1 LQVKNSWESQ
11 DESDTKAKA
20 KLDSFILER
29 RMKMSKVT
37 VLGGGGAVGTVAT
50 KTLASSGVFSDIAVA
65 DINMAAA
72 RKVVKEARGA
82 KLAAVQ
88 LDADSPESIK
98 KAIAGSAVVLNCVG
112 PFYKYGPTIL
122 KTVIGAGINY
132 VDVCDDFDAT
142 EALLAMDEKAKQA
155 GVSALIGMG
164 SSPGVANVLVRFCA
178 DSLLEQVESVDIYHA
193 HGGEKI
199 EGAAVVKHRIH
210 SMKMDIPVF
219 LDGIF
224 TTVKLFEDSGRALEE
239 QAEFENVGTYRVYAY
254 PHPETITLPHYLKG
268 VKRVTNLGLVLPPA
282 YAELI
287 KGMVRLGVTAEEPM
301 EVQGQKVIP
310 LEFAVAFILAQRGRL
325 MNEAGLTEPM
335 GCLKIVV
342 KGHKDGGKHTY
353 IFSMSSRGQG
363 MGEGTGI
370 PAAIGAIIMATGKI
384 KEKGVLPPEAC
395 VNPRDLLELAKTKV
409 KAAGGKGF
417 PITIEHI
424 DKDGK
429 SQRMN
434 LFG

>member
-1 LQVKNSWESQ
+1 
-11 DESDTKAKA
+11 
-20 KLDSFILER
+20 
-29 RMKMSKVT
+29 MSKVT
-37 VLGGGGAVGTVAT
+37 VLGGGGAVGSIAT
-50 KTLASSGVFSDIAVA
+50 KTLASSGVFSDIVVA

-72 RKVVKEARGA
+72 KRVVEEAKGA
-82 KLAAVQ
+82 ELTAVEF
-88 LDADSPESIK
+88 DAQSSESIK

-112 PFYKYGPTIL
+112 PFYKYGPGIL
-122 KTVIGAGINY
+122 KTVIEAGINY
-132 VDVCDDFDAT
+132 VDICDDFDAT
-142 EALLAMDEKAKQA
+142 EALLAMDEEAKQA
-155 GVSALIGMG
+155 GISALIGMG

-178 DSLLEQVESVDIYHA
+178 DSLLDEVEAVDIYHA
-193 HGGEKI
+193 HGGEKV

-210 SMKMDIPVF
+210 SMKMDIPMF
-219 LDGIF
+219 LDGQF
-224 TTVKLFEDSGRALEE
+224 TTVKLFENSGRSLEE
-239 QAEFENVGTYRVYAY
+239 KTEFQNVGTYSVYAY

-287 KGMVRLGVTAEEPM
+287 KGTVRLGITDEEPVV
-301 EVQGQKVIP
+301 VQGQKVIP
-310 LEFAVAFILAQRGRL
+310 LEFAVAFILAQRERL
-325 MNEAGLTEPM
+325 MNEAGITEPM

-342 KGHKDGGKHTY
+342 KGYKDGGRNTY

-370 PAAIGAIIMATGKI
+370 PAAIGAMIMTTGKI

-395 VNPRDLLELAKTKV
+395 VNPMDLLELAKISVET
-409 KAAGGKGF
+409 AGGRGF
-417 PITIEHI
+417 PIVIEHI

-429 SQRMN
+429 SQVVD

>member
-1 LQVKNSWESQ
+1 
-11 DESDTKAKA
+11 
-20 KLDSFILER
+20 
-29 RMKMSKVT
+29 MSRVT
-37 VLGGGGAVGTVAT
+37 VLGGGGAVGSIAT
-50 KTLASSGVFSDIAVA
+50 KTLASSGVFSDIVVA

-72 RKVVKEARGA
+72 RKVVKEARRA
-82 KLAAVQ
+82 KLTAVQ
-88 LDADSPESIK
+88 LDAESPESIK

-112 PFYKYGPTIL
+112 PFYKYGPVIL
-122 KTVIGAGINY
+122 KAVIGAGINY

-142 EALLAMDEKAKQA
+142 EALLAMDEKAKKA

-178 DSLLEQVESVDIYHA
+178 DSLLDEVEAVDIYHA
-193 HGGEKI
+193 HGGEKV

-219 LDGIF
+219 LDGMF
-224 TTVKLFEDSGRALEE
+224 TTVKLFEESGRALEE
-239 QAEFENVGTYRVYAY
+239 EAEFENVGTYRVYAY

-287 KGMVRLGVTAEEPM
+287 KGMVRLGITDEKPL
-301 EVQGQKVIP
+301 EVQGRKVIP

-325 MNEAGLTEPM
+325 MKEAGITEPM

-342 KGHKDGGKHTY
+342 KGYKDGGKNTY

-370 PAAIGAIIMATGKI
+370 PAAIGAMIMATGKI
-384 KEKGVLPPEAC
+384 KKKGVLPPEAC
-395 VNPRDLLELAKTKV
+395 VNPMDLLELAKTKV
-409 KAAGGKGF
+409 KAAGGRGF

-424 DKDGK
+424 DKGGK
-429 SQRMN
+429 SQTLN

>member
-1 LQVKNSWESQ
+1 
-11 DESDTKAKA
+11 
-20 KLDSFILER
+20 
-29 RMKMSKVT
+29 MSRAT
-37 VLGGGGAVGTVAT
+37 VLGGGGAVGSIAT
-50 KTLASSGVFSDIAVA
+50 KTLASSGVFSDITVG

-72 RKVVKEARGA
+72 RKTVREAKGA
-82 KLAAVQ
+82 NVTAVEFS
-88 LDADSPESIK
+88 AETAGSIR
-98 KAIAGSAVVLNCVG
+98 KAITGSAVVLNCVG
-112 PFYKYGPTIL
+112 PFYKYGPPIL
-122 KTVIGAGINY
+122 KAVIGAGINY

-142 EALLAMDEKAKQA
+142 EALLAMDEQAKKA

-178 DSLLEQVESVDIYHA
+178 DSLLDQLESVDIYHA

-210 SMKMDIPVF
+210 SMKMGIPMF
-219 LDGIF
+219 LNGQS
-224 TTVKLFEDSGRALEE
+224 TTVKLFEESGRALEE
-239 QAEFENVGTYRVYAY
+239 ETEFGNVGTYRVYAY

-287 KGMVRLGVTAEEPM
+287 KGTVRLGVTDEEPI
-301 EVQGQKVIP
+301 EVRGQKVVP
-310 LEFAVAFILAQRGRL
+310 LEFAVAFILSQRERL
-325 MNEAGLTEPM
+325 MKEGGITEPM

-342 KGHKDGGKHTY
+342 KGYKDGGKNTY
-353 IFSMSSRGQG
+353 VFSMSSRGQG

-395 VNPRDLLELAKTKV
+395 VNPMDLLELAKTEV
-409 KAAGGKGF
+409 KTAVGKGF

-424 DKDGK
+424 DKDRK
-429 SQRMN
+429 SQMLN

>member
-1 LQVKNSWESQ
+1 
-11 DESDTKAKA
+11 
-20 KLDSFILER
+20 
-29 RMKMSKVT
+29 MSKVT
-37 VLGGGGAVGTVAT
+37 VLGGGGAVGNIAT
-50 KTLASSGVFSDIAVA
+50 KTLASSGVFSEITVA

-72 RKVVKEARGA
+72 RKVVKEAKGA
-82 KLAAVQ
+82 KLTAADF
-88 LDADSPESIK
+88 DAESPDSIK
-98 KAIAGSAVVLNCVG
+98 KAVAGSAVVLNCVG
-112 PFYKYGPTIL
+112 PFYKYGPIIL
-122 KTVIGAGINY
+122 RAVIEAGINY

-142 EALLAMDEKAKQA
+142 EALLAMDEKAKKA

-178 DSLLEQVESVDIYHA
+178 DSLLDQIESVDIYHA

-210 SMKMDIPVF
+210 SMKMGIPMF
-219 LDGIF
+219 LNGQF
-224 TTVKLFEDSGRALEE
+224 TAVKLFEESGRALEE
-239 QAEFENVGTYRVYAY
+239 ETEFENVGTYGVYAY

-282 YAELI
+282 YAEVI
-287 KGMVRLGVTAEEPM
+287 KGVVRLGITDEEPI

-325 MNEAGLTEPM
+325 MKEAGLTQPM

-342 KGHKDGGKHTY
+342 KGYKDGGKNTY
-353 IFSMSSRGQG
+353 VFSMSSRGQG

-370 PAAIGAIIMATGKI
+370 PAAIGTIIMATGKI

-395 VNPRDLLELAKTKV
+395 VNPMDLLELAKTKV
-409 KAAGGKGF
+409 KTAGGKGF

-429 SQRMN
+429 SQTLN

>member
-1 LQVKNSWESQ
+1 
-11 DESDTKAKA
+11 
-20 KLDSFILER
+20 
-29 RMKMSKVT
+29 MSRVT
-37 VLGGGGAVGTVAT
+37 VLGGGGAVGSIAT
-50 KTLASSGVFSDIAVA
+50 KTLASSGVFSDMVVA

-82 KLAAVQ
+82 KLTAVE
-88 LDADSPESIK
+88 LDAESSESIR

-112 PFYKYGPTIL
+112 PFYKYGPVIL
-122 KTVIGAGINY
+122 KAVIGACINY

-142 EALLAMDEKAKQA
+142 EALLAMDEKAKKA

-178 DSLLEQVESVDIYHA
+178 DSLLDKVEAVDIYHA

-199 EGAAVVKHRIH
+199 EGPAVVKHRIH

-219 LDGIF
+219 LNGKF
-224 TTVKLFEDSGRALEE
+224 ATVKLFEGSGRALEE
-239 QAEFENVGTYRVYAY
+239 EAEFQDVGTYRVYAY
-254 PHPETITLPHYLKG
+254 PHPETITLPKYLKG

-287 KGMVRLGVTAEEPM
+287 KGMVRLGITDEEPV

-310 LEFAVAFILAQRGRL
+310 LEFAVAFILAQRKRL
-325 MNEAGLTEPM
+325 MKEAGITEPM

-342 KGHKDGGKHTY
+342 KGYKDGGKDTY
-353 IFSMSSRGQG
+353 VFSMSSRGQG

-370 PAAIGAIIMATGKI
+370 PAAIGAMIMATGKI
-384 KEKGVLPPEAC
+384 KKKGVLPPEAC
-395 VNPRDLLELAKTKV
+395 VNPMDLLELAKTSV
-409 KAAGGKGF
+409 KATGGKGF

>member
-1 LQVKNSWESQ
+1 
-11 DESDTKAKA
+11 
-20 KLDSFILER
+20 
-29 RMKMSKVT
+29 MSRVT
-37 VLGGGGAVGTVAT
+37 VLGGGGAVGSIAT
-50 KTLASSGVFSDIAVA
+50 KTLASSGVFSDIVVA

-72 RKVVKEARGA
+72 RKVVKEAEGA
-82 KLAAVQ
+82 KLTAVE
-88 LDADSPESIK
+88 LDAESPDSIR
-98 KAIAGSAVVLNCVG
+98 KAIAGSGVVLNCVG
-112 PFYKYGPTIL
+112 PFYKYGPLIL
-122 KTVIGAGINY
+122 KTVIGAGTNY

-142 EALLAMDEKAKQA
+142 EALLAMDEKAKET
-155 GVSALIGMG
+155 GVSVLIGMG

-178 DSLLEQVESVDIYHA
+178 DSLLDQVEAVDIYHA
-193 HGGEKI
+193 HGGEKV

-210 SMKMDIPVF
+210 SMKMDIPMF
-219 LDGIF
+219 LDGMF
-224 TTVKLFEDSGRALEE
+224 TTVRLFEESGRALEE
-239 QAEFENVGTYRVYAY
+239 ETEFQNVGTYRVYAY

-287 KGMVRLGVTAEEPM
+287 KGMVKLGITDEEPV

-310 LEFAVAFILAQRGRL
+310 LEFAVAFILAQRQRL
-325 MNEAGLTEPM
+325 MKEAGITEPM

-342 KGHKDGGKHTY
+342 KGYKDGGKDTY

-370 PAAIGAIIMATGKI
+370 PAAIGAIMMATGKI

-395 VNPRDLLELAKTKV
+395 VNPMDLLELAKTKV
-409 KAAGGKGF
+409 KAAGGRGF

-424 DKDGK
+424 DRDGK
-429 SQRMN
+429 SQMLN

>member
-1 LQVKNSWESQ
+1 
-11 DESDTKAKA
+11 
-20 KLDSFILER
+20 
-29 RMKMSKVT
+29 MSKVT
-37 VLGGGGAVGTVAT
+37 VLGGGGAVGSIAT
-50 KTLASSGVFSDIAVA
+50 KTLASSGVFSDVTVA

-72 RKVVKEARGA
+72 RKVVKEAIGA
-82 KLAAVQ
+82 KLTAVQ
-88 LDADSPESIK
+88 LDAESPDSIR

-142 EALLAMDEKAKQA
+142 EALLAMDEKAKKA

-178 DSLLEQVESVDIYHA
+178 DSLLDQVEAVDIYHA

-210 SMKMDIPVF
+210 SMNMGIPMF
-219 LDGIF
+219 LNGQC
-224 TTVKLFEDSGRALEE
+224 TAVKLFEESGRALEE
-239 QAEFENVGTYRVYAY
+239 DTEFQNVGTYRVYAY

-287 KGMVRLGVTAEEPM
+287 KGMVRLGVTSEEPV

-310 LEFAVAFILAQRGRL
+310 LEFAVAFILAQRERL
-325 MNEAGLTEPM
+325 MKEAGITGPM

-342 KGHKDGGKHTY
+342 KGYKNSGRNTY

-363 MGEGTGI
+363 MGEGTGV
-370 PAAIGAIIMATGKI
+370 PAAIGAMIMATGKI

-395 VNPRDLLELAKTKV
+395 VNPMDLLELAKTSV
-409 KAAGGKGF
+409 KTAGGKGF

-424 DKDGK
+424 DKYGK
-429 SQRMN
+429 TQTLN

>member
-1 LQVKNSWESQ
+1 
-11 DESDTKAKA
+11 
-20 KLDSFILER
+20 
-29 RMKMSKVT
+29 MSKVT
-37 VLGGGGAVGTVAT
+37 VLGGGGAVGSIAT

-72 RKVVKEARGA
+72 RKVVKEAAGA
-82 KLAAVQ
+82 KLTA
-88 LDADSPESIK
+88 LEFDAESPDSIK
-98 KAIAGSAVVLNCVG
+98 KAIAGATVVLNCVG
-112 PFYKYGPTIL
+112 PFYKYGPIIL
-122 KTVIGAGINY
+122 KAVIGAGINY

-142 EALLAMDEKAKQA
+142 EALLAMDEKAKKA

-164 SSPGVANVLVRFCA
+164 SSPGVANVLVRFCV
-178 DSLLEQVESVDIYHA
+178 DSLLDQVESVDIYHA

-210 SMKMDIPVF
+210 SMKMGIPMF
-219 LDGIF
+219 LNGQF
-224 TTVKLFEDSGRALEE
+224 TTVKLFEESGRALEE
-239 QAEFENVGTYRVYAY
+239 ETEFENVGTYRVYAY
-254 PHPETITLPHYLKG
+254 PHPETITLPKYLKG

-287 KGMVRLGVTAEEPM
+287 KGTVRLGVTDEEPI

-310 LEFAVAFILAQRGRL
+310 LEFAVAFILAQRERL
-325 MNEAGLTEPM
+325 MKEAGLTQPM

-342 KGHKDGGKHTY
+342 KGYKDGGKNTY

-395 VNPRDLLELAKTKV
+395 VNPMDLLELAKTKV
-409 KAAGGKGF
+409 KAAGGRGF

-424 DKDGK
+424 DRDGK
-429 SQRMN
+429 SQTLN